1 MIRKK
6 LNEKQGMRVN
16 NVGQCTNFGSL
27 DIAGRKMFT
36 IKTKKTNDVSAI
48 SVYPDYEKAKR
59 INHKFKNCLNHGN
72 DLAYYNGKLYIAPC
86 DYFCGVVDTDTWGF
100 QRLECTIQISGIAHY
115 KNKKFIAL
123 SEAWGD
129 SYKLSIVKPFG
140 NQLSILDTWIV
151 SNPMANSGYTTSQS
165 ITYNADQKEV
175 YVVFTNI
182 DGRSNVILRSGIRAT
197 KPDYCLTS
205 KHSTCGL
212 YELEGIAFDNK
223 GIMVLGS
230 NLPSGKDS
238 IFTSEVFRY
247 PSVSME
253 MI

>member
-1 MIRKK
+1 MIKK
-6 LNEKQGMRVN
+6 QLSEKQGIQVK

-27 DIAGRKMFT
+27 DIVGRKMFT

-48 SVYPDYEKAKR
+48 SVYQDYEKPKR
-59 INHKFKNCLNHGN
+59 TSYKFRNCLNHGN
-72 DLAYYNGKLYIAPC
+72 DIAYYDGKLYVAPC
-86 DYFCGVVDTDTWGF
+86 DTFCGVIDTKDWNF
-100 QRLECTIQISGIAHY
+100 DRLATTEQISGIAHY
-115 KNKKFIAL
+115 KDKKFITL

-129 SYKLSIVKPFG
+129 YYRLSIAKIVGF
-140 NQLSILDTWIV
+140 QLVTLSSWMV
-151 SNPMANSGYTTSQS
+151 WNRMASQGYTTSQA

-197 KPDYCLTS
+197 EPDYCLVS
-205 KHSTCGL
+205 KHSSGGL

-230 NLPSGKDS
+230 NLPSGKDAV
-238 IFTSEVFRY
+238 FTSDIFKY
-247 PSVSME
+247 PSVSMTAV
-253 MI
+253 